1 MMQREPPSSTS
12 SRQCTNP
19 ARDPD
24 GTEVVVATAPAA
36 ATAAAAAAVEGEE
49 EDGLDG

>member
-36 ATAAAAAAVEGEE
+36 AAAVEGEE
-49 EDGLDG
+49 EEDGLDG

>member
-1 MMQREPPSSTS
+1 MMPREPPSSTS

-24 GTEVVVATAPAA
+24 GAEVVVATAPAA
-36 ATAAAAAAVEGEE
+36 AVEGEEE